1 MATIEG
7 SGSGETLTGNDS
19 ENDSLW
25 GIGSG
30 DVLYGGPGTGGGD
43 DFLDGG
49 TGSDVIYGG
58 TGNDTLIGGS
68 GGGSDLLYGG
78 AGVDTADY
86 SRNLTDLSPIP
97 IFSANISAVTVNLTT
112 GLATGLGNDTLV
124 GIENVLTG
132 SGADFVTGNAQAN
145 RISLG
150 GGADTSDGAAGDDTI
165 SGEAGA
171 DSLLGS
177 AGNDQL
183 YGGADADRLYGGID
197 NDYLDGGAGIDFLYG
212 GSGSD
217 TLVGSEAGDELFGGQ
232 GFDFADYSGSNNSV
246 QVNLSDGAAESGA
259 HAAGDILTGIE
270 GLIGSA
276 FNDSLVGTSDANVIF
291 GGDGADTIV
300 GGFGNDS
307 IVGGSG
313 NDVIDAGPDTP
324 PAVTPAPAENLRLD
338 WDAQPGGTTTS
349 FEAGFSQTVPG
360 AGGTPRV
367 SVSVTY
373 TEDDP
378 TSQFT
383 EDDLPGGGAAGPI
396 YAGPTDFPDGRTFD
410 TGSAGV
416 LYRDGGPGV
425 SEVTIDFAA
434 APGSGVTDQVSN
446 VYFRISDIDTSNDA
460 TGFRDTVTV
469 NAYDAFGNLLPVTIT
484 VGSSQLVRTGNTVTA
499 VPQPGD
505 PDGFNT
511 SPGAEAGSVL
521 YYIPGPVASIVIQYG
536 DAGITGTPQAINVSD
551 VHFTTI
557 PESAATADDDTVAG
571 GLGDDFLQAGLGE
584 DLLYG
589 DEGRDTLSG
598 EAGNDTLY
606 GGVENDLIYGGTE
619 DDQVFGGADQ
629 DTLYGDVG
637 NDTLLGGDGADRVFG
652 GLGNDSIEAG
662 DGADLVDGGEGN
674 DRLIFG
680 SGNDTVYGG
689 AGDDTIDDVPFAAL
703 AGSNLIYG
711 GDGSDTVWAG
721 DDADTLYGDAGP
733 DVLNGEAGND
743 RVFGGT
749 GNDQL
754 YGGDGVDTLFAD
766 DGNDTL
772 YGEVGNDVLYGGL
785 GSDSIY
791 GGDDRDLISAGFVD
805 VTGPENVFG
814 GGGGDDNDTLRVDI
828 TGFGWARIDLVY
840 DPLNAENGTLTFFA
854 PDGITPIGTLN
865 FTDIEN
871 LVIVCFTAGTC
882 ILTAQGPVP
891 VESLAAGDMV
901 VTRDNGLQPLRWV
914 GRRILSKVDLQAR
927 PELQPVRISAGALG
941 SSGPDRS
948 IMLSPQHRVLVEGAR
963 AEMYFG
969 ESEVL
974 VPAKHLIGLSDVSRA
989 LPAEGVTYVHILFD
1003 KHEIVLSDGIW
1014 TESFQP
1020 AERTLNALE
1029 DAARAEVLAL
1039 FPELGVD
1046 ATSFPAARL
1055 SLKAHEARVLILG

>member
-7 SGSGETLTGNDS
+7 SVSGETLTGNDA

-25 GIGSG
+25 GLGG
-30 DVLYGGPGTGGGD
+30 ADVLYGGPGSGGGN

-49 TGSDVIYGG
+49 AGSDVIYAGD
-58 TGNDTLIGGS
+58 GNDTLIGGS
-68 GGGSDLLYGG
+68 GGGDDVLYGG
-78 AGVDTADY
+78 AGIDTADY
-86 SRNLTDLSPIP
+86 SRSLNDLLPSPG
-97 IFSANISAVTVNLTT
+97 FAANTSAVNVNLAT
-112 GLATGLGNDTLV
+112 GLATGLGTDQLF

-132 SGADFVTGNAQAN
+132 SGADSVTGNVQAN
-145 RISLG
+145 LISLG

-165 SGEAGA
+165 SGESGA

-177 AGNDQL
+177 AGNDRL

-197 NDYLDGGAGIDFLYG
+197 NDFLDGGAGIDILYG
-212 GSGSD
+212 GSGRD
-217 TLVGSEAGDELFGGQ
+217 TLVGGEGGDSLFGGQ
-232 GFDFADYSGSNNSV
+232 GFDFADYSGSNNAV
-246 QVNLSDGAAESGA
+246 QINLSDGSTETGG
-259 HAAGDILTGIE
+259 HALGDTLTGIE

-291 GGDGADTIV
+291 GGDGIDTIV
-300 GGFGNDS
+300 GGFGSDS
-307 IVGGSG
+307 IVGGDG

-324 PAVTPAPAENLRLD
+324 PTVTPAPAENLRLD
-338 WDAQPGGTTTS
+338 WDAQPGGVATS
-349 FEAGFSQTVPG
+349 YDPGFNQVVSN
-360 AGGTPRV
+360 AGGTARMN
-367 SVSVTY
+367 VSVTY
-373 TEDDP
+373 TEDNP
-378 TSQFT
+378 NSQFT
-383 EDDLPGGGAAGPI
+383 EDDVPGGGASVPI
-396 YAGPTDFPDGRTFD
+396 YTASTDFPDGRSFD
-410 TGSAGV
+410 ATSAGV

-425 SEVTIDFAA
+425 SEVTIDFSAA
-434 APGSGVTDQVSN
+434 AGSGVTDQVSN
-446 VYFRISDIDTSNDA
+446 VYFRISDVDTSDTA
-460 TGFRDTVTV
+460 AGFRDTVTV
-469 NAYDAFGNLLPVTIT
+469 LAYDAFGNLLPVSIT
-484 VGSSQLVRTGNTVTA
+484 VGSSQLVQTGNTVTA

-505 PDGFNT
+505 TDGFNT
-511 SPGAEAGSVL
+511 SPGSVTGSIL
-521 YYIPGPVASIVIQYG
+521 YSIPGPVASIVIQYG
-536 DAGITGTPQAINVSD
+536 DVSTTGSPQAILVSD

-557 PESAATADDDTVAG
+557 PETAATADDDTVAG

-629 DTLYGDVG
+629 DTLYGDTG

-680 SGNDTVYGG
+680 SGDDTVYGG

-703 AGSNLIYG
+703 AGRNLIYG
-711 GDGSDTVWAG
+711 GEGSDTVWAG

-733 DVLNGEAGND
+733 DVLSGEAGND
-743 RVFGGT
+743 LVFGGT

-754 YGGDGVDTLFAD
+754 YGGDGVDALFAD
-766 DGNDTL
+766 EGNDTL
-772 YGEVGNDVLYGGL
+772 YGDVGDDLLYGGL

-805 VTGPENVFG
+805 LTGPENVFG
-814 GGGGDDNDTLRVDI
+814 GGGGVDNDTLRVDI

-854 PDGITPIGTLN
+854 ANGTTVLGTLN

-871 LVIVCFTAGTC
+871 LVIVCFTAGTR
-882 ILTAQGPVP
+882 ILTAEGPVP
-891 VESLAAGDMV
+891 VETLVAGDMV

-914 GRRILSKVDLQAR
+914 GRRVLSKVDLQAR
-927 PELQPVRISAGALG
+927 PELQPVRISAGAFG

-948 IMLSPQHRVLVEGAR
+948 ILLSPQHRVLIEGAR

-974 VPAKHLIGLSDVSRA
+974 VPAKHLLGLSEVSRS

-1003 KHEIVLSDGIW
+1003 QHEIVLSDGIW

-1020 AERTLNALE
+1020 AERTLGALE
-1029 DAARAEVLAL
+1029 EAARAEVLAL
-1039 FPELGVD
+1039 FPELGAD